1 MKKSK
6 VLWHILR
13 MTNTDKVLVSFIG
26 FLFLCA
32 LGIWIVEPEVTTYGD
47 ALWYCFVSVTTIGF
61 GDILVTTLL
70 AKLITVVLTIYGIV
84 VIALIPGVVVAFYNE
99 SISMKRN
106 QTLLQF
112 LDKLEHLPELSHE
125 ELVEMSKKVKEQRY
139 KL

>member
-6 VLWHILR
+6 VLWRILR
-13 MTNTDKVLVSFIG
+13 MTNTDKILVSFIG

-32 LGIWIVEPEVTTYGD
+32 LGIWIVEPTVTSYGD

-99 SISMKRN
+99 SLAMKRN
-106 QTLLQF
+106 DSLLQF
-112 LDKLEHLPELSHE
+112 LDKLERLPQLSQE
-125 ELVEMSKKVKEQRY
+125 ELTEMSKNVKERRY

>member
-13 MTNTDKVLVSFIG
+13 MTNTDKILISFVS

-32 LGIWIVEPEVTTYGD
+32 LGIWLVEPGVTSYVD

-61 GDILVTTLL
+61 GDILVTTF
-70 AKLITVVLTIYGIV
+70 AGKAITVVLTIYGII

-99 SISMKRN
+99 SIAMKRN
-106 QTLLQF
+106 DTLLQF

-125 ELVEMSKKVKEQRY
+125 ELTEISKKVKQQRY